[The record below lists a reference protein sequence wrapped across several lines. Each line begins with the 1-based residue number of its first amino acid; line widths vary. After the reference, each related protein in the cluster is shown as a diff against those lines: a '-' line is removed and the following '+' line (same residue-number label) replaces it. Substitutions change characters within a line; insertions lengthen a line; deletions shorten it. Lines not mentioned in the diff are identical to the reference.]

1 MDPEL
6 KKGFQELQT
15 QVLESRSKISNIETC
30 QKLTTHDAK
39 INDSILEEF
48 SKDENI
54 DDKFFYQPVGRM
66 LIKQE
71 GKKALEFLIGRQK
84 EYQERLKQYKEVK
97 DICLARVK
105 ESENSLREL
114 VNKKLNKSDQL
125 SAPIATSNTTTKEQ
139 VSKTDDMTPT
149 TTAEE
154 SKNSSSNKEAPEKSN
169 ENKN

>member
-48 SKDENI
+48 SEDGNI
-54 DDKFFYQPVGRM
+54 DNKFFYQPVGRM

-71 GKKALEFLIGRQK
+71 GKVALDFLIERQK

-114 VNKKLNKSDQL
+114 VNKKLNKPDQPTTP
-125 SAPIATSNTTTKEQ
+125 AATPTINAKEQ
-139 VSKTDDMTPT
+139 ASKVDDMTST
-149 TTAEE
+149 TTAKELT
-154 SKNSSSNKEAPEKSN
+154 NSNYNKEAPEKST
-169 ENKN
+169 ESKN

>member
-6 KKGFQELQT
+6 KKGFQELQA

-30 QKLTTHDAK
+30 EKLTTHDAK

-48 SKDENI
+48 AKDENI
-54 DDKFFYQPVGRM
+54 DNKFFYQPVGRM

-71 GKKALEFLIGRQK
+71 GKTAFEFLKERQK
-84 EYQERLKQYKEVK
+84 EYKERLKQYKEVK
-97 DICLARVK
+97 DICIARVK

-114 VNKKLNKSDQL
+114 VNKKLNKPDQ
-125 SAPIATSNTTTKEQ
+125 STTDTNSKEKEK
-139 VSKTDDMTPT
+139 VSEAGGMITT

-154 SKNSSSNKEAPEKSN
+154 SANSNPYKEALGKFTESKD
-169 ENKN
+169 

>member
-48 SKDENI
+48 SKDGNI
-54 DDKFFYQPVGRM
+54 DNKFFYQPVGRM

-71 GKKALEFLIGRQK
+71 GKVALDFLTERQK

-114 VNKKLNKSDQL
+114 VNKKLNKPDQPTTP
-125 SAPIATSNTTTKEQ
+125 AATSTTSA
-139 VSKTDDMTPT
+139 SKVDDMTST
-149 TTAEE
+149 TTAKEFT
-154 SKNSSSNKEAPEKSN
+154 NSNSNKEAPEKST
-169 ENKN
+169 ESKN